1 VTAIDAGAIVFR
13 QRFVRF
19 SRQVAQTYALPH
31 DALVSIVRA
40 RDNYSPTLRAAA
52 LRHIVMQAPLHV
64 TGGQPFA
71 ARRRAVRRF
80 YQL

>member
-1 VTAIDAGAIVFR
+1 MSR
-13 QRFVRF
+13 QRIYLF
-19 SRQVAQTYALPH
+19 SRYVARTYALP
-31 DALVSIVRA
+31 LENLITIVRA
-40 RDNYSPTLRAAA
+40 RDCYSPMFRAAA

-71 ARRRAVRRF
+71 ARRRAARRF

>member
-1 VTAIDAGAIVFR
+1 MFR
-13 QRFVRF
+13 QRIIRF
-19 SRQVAQTYALPH
+19 SRQIAQTYALPH
-31 DALVSIVRA
+31 EALVSIVRA
-40 RDNYSPTLRAAA
+40 RGSYSPSLRAAA

>member
-1 VTAIDAGAIVFR
+1 MFR
-13 QRFVRF
+13 RRIFRF
-19 SRQVAQTYALPH
+19 SRLVAQTYALSH
-31 DALVSIVRA
+31 DALVAIVRA
-40 RDNYSPTLRAAA
+40 SDRYSPALRAAA

-80 YQL
+80 YQV

>member
-1 VTAIDAGAIVFR
+1 MSR
-13 QRFVRF
+13 QRIYLF
-19 SRQVAQTYALPH
+19 SRYVARTYALP
-31 DALVSIVRA
+31 LENLTTIVRA
-40 RDNYSPTLRAAA
+40 RDCYSPMFRAAA

>member
-1 VTAIDAGAIVFR
+1 MPFEHLIT
-13 QRFVRF
+13 
-19 SRQVAQTYALPH
+19 
-31 DALVSIVRA
+31 IVRA
-40 RDNYSPTLRAAA
+40 CDCYSPMFRAAA
-52 LRHIVMQAPLHV
+52 LRHIVMQAPLQV

>member
-1 VTAIDAGAIVFR
+1 MFR
-13 QRFVRF
+13 QRIIRF
-19 SRQVAQTYALPH
+19 SRHVAQTYALPH
-31 DALVSIVRA
+31 DVLTSIVRE
-40 RDNYSPTLRAAA
+40 RDRYSPTFRAAA

>member
-1 VTAIDAGAIVFR
+1 MSR
-13 QRFVRF
+13 QRIYLF
-19 SRQVAQTYALPH
+19 SRYVARTYVEPLEH
-31 DALVSIVRA
+31 LITIVRA
-40 RDNYSPTLRAAA
+40 RECYSPMFRAAA
-52 LRHIVMQAPLHV
+52 LRHLVLRAPLHV

>member
-1 VTAIDAGAIVFR
+1 MSR
-13 QRFVRF
+13 QRIYRF
-19 SRQVAQTYALPH
+19 SRYIAQTYALPQE
-31 DALVSIVRA
+31 DLICVVRG
-40 RDNYSPTLRAAA
+40 RDCYSPMFRAAA
-52 LRHIVMQAPLHV
+52 LRHLVLWAPLHV

>member
-1 VTAIDAGAIVFR
+1 MSR
-13 QRFVRF
+13 QRIYLF
-19 SRQVAQTYALPH
+19 SRYVARTYALT
-31 DALVSIVRA
+31 LENLITIVRA
-40 RDNYSPTLRAAA
+40 RDCYSPMFRAAA
-52 LRHIVMQAPLHV
+52 LRHIVMQAPLQV